1 LEKLYFYLNDVCVGA
16 GVTLEVVQCGR
27 MFFYVS
33 LVALSLFILA
43 LSVDTLINMI
53 RIGRTILRI
62 LFCFTILVV
71 WIFAWSHIL
80 AFVKQLQ

>member
-1 LEKLYFYLNDVCVGA
+1 LENLYFYLNDVCVGA

-33 LVALSLFILA
+33 LVVLSVFIVALSF
-43 LSVDTLINMI
+43 DTLINMI

-62 LFCFTILVV
+62 LFCCTILTV

-80 AFVKQLQ
+80 AFVKKI